1 MLRTIFSLYQLNQKI
16 QTLKKKCYETLLQN
30 FLSIILF
37 KIMLHTILLNLLLR
51 ETGPPE
57 SVKSCTVSNQSI
69 SFLLVECEPGYDG
82 GMRQTYHLEV
92 YNSAVDHL
100 QANVSSQDA
109 PVFQV
114 SNLPSATS
122 FILVLYASNSK
133 GKSNSVALMAN
144 TLMPAE
150 RRTDKDTSNCKYTF
164 FSYNLIIM
172 HLFL

>member
-1 MLRTIFSLYQLNQKI
+1 M
-16 QTLKKKCYETLLQN
+16 
-30 FLSIILF
+30 
-37 KIMLHTILLNLLLR
+37 
-51 ETGPPE
+51 
-57 SVKSCTVSNQSI
+57 

-100 QANVSSQDA
+100 QANVSSQDS

-114 SNLPSATS
+114 SNLPPATS

-133 GKSNSVALMAN
+133 GRSNSVALMAN

-150 RRTDKDTSNCKYTF
+150 RRTDKETTDRKF
-164 FSYNLIIM
+164 LNLIINTSIIN
-172 HLFL
+172 